1 MEPHPHPA
9 TLALVLTL
17 AALGGTEVAMA
28 QARTLFIT
36 DDHIASTDMTRT
48 WHGFAKHPANPLI
61 RPERP
66 WEGQAVYCYGT
77 CMLDHGGY
85 RWLD

>member
-36 DDHIASTDMTRT
+36 DDHIASTDMTLT
-48 WHGFAKHPANPLI
+48 WHGFATYPANTLI

-66 WEGQAVYCYGT
+66 WERQAIYCYGT